1 MKRGSDDDL
10 EAPANKTPRR
20 EEDDDCSKS
29 GGRIGRIRKKSAKVL
44 EMEEFEEIEKKQ
56 FTKKSDPKAKTP
68 LSPSSL
74 GGPKKAKG
82 KGGTEEVTAGA
93 SPPLPVDSLSPGMV
107 LPNPSIIS
115 EPVTLSLPVKASTKQ
130 AIGAKVNKA
139 QGSVIKLLLSS
150 PTIPTT
156 PSVST
161 NVITKT
167 SPPTSISASTASIIS
182 VPTPTTTTKKN
193 TMKVKVELALDPGGL
208 SSEEDLSGGM
218 TLKSELIDPQAG
230 HLMLAT
236 SLAPDI
242 ISTPQAVVKA
252 EPSGTL
258 ATDSL
263 GSLKLKLMMSPKDT
277 PKIEPA
283 IPTSG
288 TLPTVSALKSEKPD
302 TPGSGG
308 GTTTKKKAA
317 PKKKKPAEEKASK
330 KGGAKSAAEQMP
342 NLAALVSTPK
352 QPPKVLK
359 EERNLSLSD
368 GMDAS
373 LSDTSLDMSS
383 IVESALDMEEEAG
396 LVIAEGN
403 LAPAKPKKKRAGGG
417 GGGKK
422 KSAKAQAAA
431 AAAAAA
437 AAMDLQGLDSDEG
450 MSAPPEGDIA
460 ALAAKVQRS
469 SGATAGG
476 KKKASKKSLEQQEA
490 LAQDKKKRP
499 SRRAPT
505 AYMLYC
511 NSQRPKVVAES
522 PGIDFAQISRTL
534 GVMWQCLSKKEKM
547 MWRRKSKK
555 LAGKGSTL
563 ISTGKG
569 SKKES
574 SAASSLQVSSS
585 QAVSRPPAAA
595 KASRASASAVSP
607 ALAGEDTP
615 QSPVKGFGTEPIDIA
630 AHLKLLGES
639 LSIIGNRLQ
648 EHKGLIAVQGSL
660 SVLLD
665 SMLCACGPLLA
676 LTHQVPGLDG
686 CSESTHSRT
695 LDSVAYIMP
704 GL

>member
-1 MKRGSDDDL
+1 MKRGSDDEMEGSPSKL
-10 EAPANKTPRR
+10 SRR
-20 EEDDDCSKS
+20 EEDDDGSKS
-29 GGRIGRIRKKSAKVL
+29 GRSSRIRKKSAKVL

-56 FTKKSDPKAKTP
+56 FTSKKSDTKGKTP
-68 LSPSSL
+68 LSPTGLGGSKKGKTKGGVEDLLATVTSLQADSSL
-74 GGPKKAKG
+74 S
-82 KGGTEEVTAGA
+82 GA
-93 SPPLPVDSLSPGMV
+93 MV
-107 LPNPSIIS
+107 LPGPSLTPEAGS
-115 EPVTLSLPVKASTKQ
+115 VSPVKTSTKQ
-130 AIGAKVNKA
+130 AIGAKVNKG

-161 NVITKT
+161 NVVTKS
-167 SPPTSISASTASIIS
+167 SPPVSISTTGASIIS
-182 VPTPTTTTKKN
+182 VPTPTLKKS
-193 TMKVKVELALDPGGL
+193 TVKVKPELSLDI
-208 SSEEDLSGGM
+208 EQEDLIDEEELVGGM
-218 TLKSELIDPQAG
+218 AVKTELMDPQAG

-236 SLAPDI
+236 SLAPEA
-242 ISTPQAVVKA
+242 STSFQAVVKQ

-258 ATDSL
+258 TADSL
-263 GSLKLKLMMSPKDT
+263 SSLKLKLMMSPKDT
-277 PKIEPA
+277 PKMEPG

-288 TLPTVSALKSEKPD
+288 SLPIMSAVSSEKVD
-302 TPGSGG
+302 TRPISTLGTGSGG
-308 GTTTKKKAA
+308 TAKKKAA
-317 PKKKKPAEEKASK
+317 PKKKKPSGEKASK
-330 KGGAKSAAEQMP
+330 QPGSKSAAEQMP

-352 QPPKVLK
+352 QLPKVVK
-359 EERNLSLSD
+359 EERTLSLSD

-383 IVESALDMEEEAG
+383 IVESALDMEEEAA

-403 LAPAKPKKKRAGGG
+403 LAPSKPKKKRASGT
-417 GGGKK
+417 GKK
-422 KSAKAQAAA
+422 KSKAQAAA
-431 AAAAAA
+431 AAA
-437 AAMDLQGLDSDEG
+437 MSLQGLDSDEG

-469 SGATAGG
+469 SAAAGG
-476 KKKASKKSLEQQEA
+476 KKKMSKKSLEQQEA
-490 LAQDKKKRP
+490 AAQDKKKRP

-569 SKKES
+569 GKKDH
-574 SAASSLQVSSS
+574 SAASALQTSATHHPTPRPSASS
-585 QAVSRPPAAA
+585 
-595 KASRASASAVSP
+595 KASKASASAVSP

-615 QSPVKGFGTEPIDIA
+615 QSPVKGFGIEPIDIA

-686 CSESTHSRT
+686 CSESTHART